1 MGRCLPLLPKGLGA
15 VLPLLL
21 ALGLGG
27 CSNTPLGQQLGNSFG
42 PTPESAPGAAAKPLD
57 KQKPADQPKLTPETN
72 PAGEQKQ
79 GGQKQGQ
86 QKPVELTKPVLEP
99 KPMAETKPVTPV
111 PYRVVLRL
119 PMADPSAPAEALTR
133 ALRAANLPFEVE
145 TIERVSPAAQA
156 QAQAQ
161 AQSPS
166 PSPGPTPAHG
176 R

>member
-1 MGRCLPLLPKGLGA
+1 MGHGLPLRPKGLGV

-42 PTPESAPGAAAKPLD
+42 PAPESAPGTAAKPLE
-57 KQKPADQPKLTPETN
+57 KQKPAEQLKPTPEAK
-72 PAGEQKQ
+72 PA
-79 GGQKQGQ
+79 GQ
-86 QKPVELTKPVLEP
+86 QKPGQQKPLEQPKTVLEP

-145 TIERVSPAAQA
+145 TIERVNPA
-156 QAQAQ
+156 AQ

-166 PSPGPTPAHG
+166 PSPSPGATPAHG

>member
-1 MGRCLPLLPKGLGA
+1 MGRFLPLLPKGLGA

-42 PTPESAPGAAAKPLD
+42 PTPESAPGAAAKPLE
-57 KQKPADQPKLTPETN
+57 KQRPAEQPKPTPEAKPA
-72 PAGEQKQ
+72 
-79 GGQKQGQ
+79 GQ
-86 QKPVELTKPVLEP
+86 QKPGQQKQVEQPKTVLEP

-156 QAQAQ
+156 QAQ
-161 AQSPS
+161 SPS

>member
-57 KQKPADQPKLTPETN
+57 KQKPADQPKPTPETN

-86 QKPVELTKPVLEP
+86 QKPVELTKPALEP

-145 TIERVSPAAQA
+145 TIERVNPGAPAA
-156 QAQAQ
+156 
-161 AQSPS
+161 SPV
-166 PSPGPTPAHG
+166 PTPAHG

>member
-1 MGRCLPLLPKGLGA
+1 MGHGLPLRPKGLGV

-21 ALGLGG
+21 ALGLSG

-42 PTPESAPGAAAKPLD
+42 PAPESAPGIAAKPLE
-57 KQKPADQPKLTPETN
+57 KQKPAEQLKPTPEAK
-72 PAGEQKQ
+72 PA
-79 GGQKQGQ
+79 GQ
-86 QKPVELTKPVLEP
+86 QKPGQQKPLEQPKTVLEP

-133 ALRAANLPFEVE
+133 ALRAANLPFEAE
-145 TIERVSPAAQA
+145 TIERVNPA
-156 QAQAQ
+156 AQ